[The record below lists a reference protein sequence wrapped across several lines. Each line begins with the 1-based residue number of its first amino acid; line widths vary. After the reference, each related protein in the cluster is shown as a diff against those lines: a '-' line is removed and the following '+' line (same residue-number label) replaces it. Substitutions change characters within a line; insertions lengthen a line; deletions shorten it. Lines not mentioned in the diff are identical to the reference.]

1 MKKIAALVVV
11 LAAILLFFWF
21 DQKDQVAVGPTT
33 EFSQTEPEERMEDFF
48 TNRDLNELE
57 AVVYPEYKA
66 LMDDLSGEGDL
77 VRKSTQKAF
86 VGAKVN
92 EEDRSWTG
100 YFEK

>member
-1 MKKIAALVVV
+1 MKKLAALVGV
-11 LAAILLFFWF
+11 LVAVLLFFWF
-21 DQKDQVAVGPTT
+21 DQKDQVAVEPMT
-33 EFSQTEPEERMEDFF
+33 EFSQTEPEDRMEDFF

-66 LMDDLSGEGDL
+66 SMEDLSGEGDV

-86 VGAKVN
+86 VGAKAN
-92 EEDRSWTG
+92 EEDRSWMG